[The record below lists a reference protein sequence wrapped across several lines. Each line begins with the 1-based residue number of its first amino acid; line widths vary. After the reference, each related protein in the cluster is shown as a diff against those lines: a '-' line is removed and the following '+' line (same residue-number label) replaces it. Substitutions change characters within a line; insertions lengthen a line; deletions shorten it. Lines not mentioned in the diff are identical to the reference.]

1 MDEAT
6 MDRSENAD
14 GEDSAGHYMPLL
26 LLFFLASGCAA
37 LIYEVVWFQLLRLVV
52 GASAISL
59 AIVLTSYMGGMC
71 LGSLAF
77 PRWVSPQHPPLRV
90 YAYLEA
96 AIAAFGLALL
106 GLLPIVGKIYFAI
119 VGHGAL
125 SIALRAFVCLLCLLP
140 PTMLMGAT
148 LPAIARCLSTTR
160 SGISRIGLLYMAN
173 LAGGVAGCLLA
184 GFYLLRLYDGIV
196 ATLFAVSLN
205 VAVAATALWF
215 SSRAGFR
222 ATDVSKLTLPSLI
235 DHRTAYLVIALS
247 GLTALG
253 AQVVWTRVLGLILGG
268 TVFSFTIILAIFL
281 TGLGIGSSVGSIVA
295 RYVRSPLVGLG
306 WCQLALVA
314 AIPLAAHMVTSELPY
329 WQLNPEFASS
339 VFQRFTHDLVRC
351 AVAIL
356 PATALWGAS
365 FPLALA
371 AVARKGQEPGHLAG
385 GINAANTIG
394 AIAGALV
401 FGVAMIPMV
410 GSSISQQILAGLS
423 GCAALLIFGTHNA
436 AGMREERGIVRAVAA
451 TALIAAFVLLA
462 IQVVPPVSGVVIA
475 NGRHAHKLDLVLEK
489 ILFAG
494 EGRTSSI
501 AVIDSPSNG
510 SRSIHVGG
518 KVMAST
524 ISEDMRLQR
533 MMGHLPA
540 LLHPNPKTALVV
552 GFGAG
557 VTAGALLLHPEIERV
572 VICEIEPLMLEVGGK
587 FFASENYDVVDDPR
601 VEVIYDDARHFIAT
615 TEEKFDIITSDPFD
629 PWMDGAAVLYT
640 VEYYELAKTHLR
652 AGGIAAQWVPLYETD
667 QPSIKSVLASFM
679 QVFPLGTV
687 WSTHIP
693 RNGGFDLMTV
703 GSVEAM
709 EIDVD
714 QFASRIERNPRL
726 AQSLRDV
733 DLGYL
738 ITLLATYFARGPDLE
753 EWLEDAEI
761 NRDRSLRLQYFA
773 GFSVETYKLPE
784 IYRLMAP
791 YRHYPEDLLIASPE
805 IRQRVEARWSQ

>member
-1 MDEAT
+1 MDQ
-6 MDRSENAD
+6 SENSGD
-14 GEDSAGHYMPLL
+14 ETTSGHLMPLL
-26 LLFFLASGCAA
+26 LLFFVASGCAA
-37 LIYEVVWFQLLRLVV
+37 LIYEVVWFYLLRLVV

-77 PRWVSPQHPPLRV
+77 PRWVSPHHPPLRV

-96 AIAAFGLALL
+96 AIAAFGIVLL
-106 GLLPIVGKIYFAI
+106 GLLPIVGKIYFAV
-119 VGHGAL
+119 VGHGPL
-125 SIALRAFVCLLCLLP
+125 SVALRAFICLLCLLP

-148 LPAIARCLSTTR
+148 LPAIARCLNTTR
-160 SGISRIGLLYMAN
+160 SGMSRLGLLYMAN
-173 LAGGVAGCLLA
+173 LTGGVAGCLLA

-205 VAVAATALWF
+205 AAVAAAAWRI
-215 SSRAGFR
+215 SSRADLR
-222 ATDVSKLTLPSLI
+222 ATDVSKPTLPSWI
-235 DHRTAYLVIALS
+235 EHRTVYLVIAWS

-281 TGLGIGSSVGSIVA
+281 AGLGIGSSVGSIVA
-295 RYVRSPLVGLG
+295 RYIRSPLDGLG

-314 AIPLAAHMVTSELPY
+314 AIPMAAHMITSELPF
-329 WQLNPEFASS
+329 WQMNPEYASS

-371 AVARKGQEPGHLAG
+371 AVAGKGQEPGHLAG

-401 FGVAMIPMV
+401 FGLAMIPMV
-410 GSSISQQILAGLS
+410 GTSISQQILAGLS
-423 GCAALLIFGTHNA
+423 GCAALVIFGTHNS
-436 AGMREERGIVRAVAA
+436 AGMREKRGIQRAAVA
-451 TALIAAFVLLA
+451 TAVIGGFALLA
-462 IQVVPPVSGVVIA
+462 IQAVPPVSGVVIA
-475 NGRHAHKLDLVLEK
+475 NGRHAHRLDLVLEK

-494 EGRTSSI
+494 EGRTSSV

-510 SRSIHVGG
+510 SRTIHVGG

-524 ISEDMRLQR
+524 VPEDMRLQR

-557 VTAGALLLHPEIERV
+557 VTAGSLLLHPEIERV
-572 VICEIEPLMLEVGGK
+572 VICEIEPLMPEVGGK
-587 FFASENYDVVDDPR
+587 YFASANYDVVDDPR
-601 VEVIYDDARHFIAT
+601 VEVIYDDARHYIAT
-615 TEEKFDIITSDPFD
+615 TEEKFDIITSDPLD
-629 PWMDGAAVLYT
+629 PWMDGASVLYT
-640 VEYYELAKTHLR
+640 VEHYDLVKAHLR

-667 QPSIKSVLASFM
+667 EPSMKSMLASFM
-679 QVFPLGTV
+679 RVFPLGTV

-693 RNGGFDLMTV
+693 RNGGFDLMMA
-703 GSVEAM
+703 GSPDAM
-709 EIDVD
+709 KVDVD
-714 QFASRIERNPRL
+714 QMAARIEQNPRI
-726 AQSLRDV
+726 AQSLADV

-753 EWLEDAEI
+753 EWLEDAQI

-773 GFSVETYKLPE
+773 GFSVETYELLE
-784 IYRLMAP
+784 IYRMMVP
-791 YRHYPEDLLIASPE
+791 YRRYPEDLLITSPR
-805 IRQRVEARWSQ
+805 IREQVEALWSR